1 MPSWQSVAFVN
12 GWLSKTLFFAVPFSS
27 LAVKLA
33 APIAETIVLKTVLFS
48 EPLFR

>member
-1 MPSWQSVAFVN
+1 MAFVN
-12 GWLSKTLFFAVPFSS
+12 GWRSKTLFFAMPFPS